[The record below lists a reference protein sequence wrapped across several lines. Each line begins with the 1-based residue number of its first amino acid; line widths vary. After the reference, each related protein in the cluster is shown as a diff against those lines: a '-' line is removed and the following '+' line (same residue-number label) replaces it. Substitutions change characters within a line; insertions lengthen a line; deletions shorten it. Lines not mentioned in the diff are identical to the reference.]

1 MFKFCLLV
9 YLYWMAKKPN
19 FQRKKRAE
27 PDQNKV
33 QEIDVE
39 TDIER
44 AEDRESEK
52 RAEYNESEERTED
65 SESEQRE

>member
-1 MFKFCLLV
+1 LCFSVPLLDGQKTEF
-9 YLYWMAKKPN
+9 L
-19 FQRKKRAE
+19 QRRKRAE

-52 RAEYNESEERTED
+52 RAEYNEFKRNFYFRLPIN
-65 SESEQRE
+65 Q

>member
-1 MFKFCLLV
+1 
-9 YLYWMAKKPN
+9 MAKKPN

-52 RAEYNESEERTED
+52 RAEYNER
-65 SESEQRE
+65 EQKTVRANREKTDRMKR